1 MEVAR
6 DPVQFVYDNFN
17 NVKMDK
23 FDNPS
28 IPTDEMQMVQHPMM
42 MPNAMHNSMSN
53 IPNSIGNNVGPG
65 MGGGMNPGG
74 DQNMAMNNNGNGNGG
89 LNSFNDA
96 RGRKRVAITEEYIKS
111 VELDNL
117 EGVR

>member
-1 MEVAR
+1 MSLINRFTLHLIDQIILQNKTERRFVEFLKTLVMEVAR

-74 DQNMAMNNNGNGNGG
+74 D
-89 LNSFNDA
+89 
-96 RGRKRVAITEEYIKS
+96 
-111 VELDNL
+111 
-117 EGVR
+117 

>member
-1 MEVAR
+1 
-6 DPVQFVYDNFN
+6 
-17 NVKMDK
+17 
-23 FDNPS
+23 
-28 IPTDEMQMVQHPMM
+28 
-42 MPNAMHNSMSN
+42 
-53 IPNSIGNNVGPG
+53 
-65 MGGGMNPGG
+65 
-74 DQNMAMNNNGNGNGG
+74 MAMNNNGNGNGG